1 MSLLGAVL
9 IAGGAAGLAEDNKR
23 PLVAGAALVTWL
35 QPLVGVAGLGAAS
48 LVGWRSRLQRRR
60 LAQEAARADVALLAE
75 LVGLG
80 LTAGLSLHAAL
91 ATARRFIGSELTDEV
106 DGVLRRARGS
116 GLAAVLS
123 ESAGAGEGLYRMA
136 ARAVSTGAPLV
147 AAVDGFVHERLS
159 DERAARLAEARRLP
173 VRLMVPLALLILPGF
188 VLMTLAPALASTL
201 NRLVLPI

>member
-9 IAGGAAGLAEDNKR
+9 VAGGAAGLTDDSRR
-23 PLVAGAALVTWL
+23 PLVAAAAMVTWL
-35 QPLVGVAGLGAAS
+35 QPLVGVAGLGAAF
-48 LVGWRSRLQRRR
+48 LVRWRNRLHRRR
-60 LAQEAARADVALLAE
+60 VSREAAQADVALLAE
-75 LVGLG
+75 LVGVA

-91 ATARRFIGSELTDEV
+91 ATARPYLGWELTDEI

-116 GLAAVLS
+116 GLGAVLS
-123 ESAGAGEGLYRMA
+123 ESEGAGQDLYRMA

-159 DERAARLAEARRLP
+159 GERAARLAEARRLP

-201 NRLVLPI
+201 DRLVLPA

>member
-9 IAGGAAGLAEDNKR
+9 IAGGAAVLAGGNKR

-60 LAQEAARADVALLAE
+60 VAQEAARADVALLAE

-123 ESAGAGEGLYRMA
+123 ESEGAGEGLYRMA